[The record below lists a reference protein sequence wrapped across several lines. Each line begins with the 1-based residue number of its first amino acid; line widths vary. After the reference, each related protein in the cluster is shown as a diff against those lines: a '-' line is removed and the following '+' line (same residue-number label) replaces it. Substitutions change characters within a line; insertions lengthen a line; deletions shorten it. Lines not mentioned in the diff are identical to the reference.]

1 MQISGQKIALS
12 STMELKSI
20 MLRLENVE
28 TDGIFIKA
36 EFYFIGID
44 KKGFVEYDIDKGE
57 ITRASYGDKNPLVD
71 FVYGFGYIKM
81 LFDIVQQL
89 FLQIWHA

>member
-1 MQISGQKIALS
+1 MQIPGQKIALS
-12 STMELKSI
+12 STMEPKSI

-57 ITRASYGDKNPLVD
+57 ITRAAYGEKIHSLTLYMDL
-71 FVYGFGYIKM
+71 
-81 LFDIVQQL
+81 DISKCYL
-89 FLQIWHA
+89 K